1 MDLPEVTVC
10 IVADKDSKSSNRFAY
25 RKVQTYSNS
34 IFMLTN
40 KVKCLLLNTAT
51 VYRKKYN

>member
-10 IVADKDSKSSNRFAY
+10 IVADKDSKLSNRFAY
-25 RKVQTYSNS
+25 RKVQTYSNI

-51 VYRKKYN
+51 VCRKKYN